1 MTTNPTA
8 DAPSLFAEFSAEA
21 QRAGI
26 DAATVALLARMD
38 TQNLD
43 AVARAQL
50 GELLLNSGFATT
62 AIALLDRAAARFPH
76 AIELRYWLGNALRT
90 SGHDGAAEQE
100 LRGVLREQPGHSDA
114 AYSLAHMLREQGRTE
129 AAAEVVAALWKS
141 AQFDA
146 GSALA
151 AINFLLECSAYP
163 QAWAIAHEAQ
173 RRWPQDARIAVR
185 VGEIALALGNFD
197 AAADALRNA
206 LDRDPA
212 QSVAWLRLAYC
223 RRYADRNDAD
233 IGRFRR
239 AWADATLKPAARTC
253 AGFALGKALDDI
265 GGYAEAVDVLRHANA
280 AARAASAWR
289 TPDWQSFV
297 AARLAAEPLPALL
310 ADADFA
316 PVFIIGLPRTG
327 TTMIAGVLARHAGV
341 RDRGELN
348 WVGALYAHLHDQG
361 RLRDPR
367 ALASAAAMIRAQM
380 RRDDA
385 PAQFYIDKNPLNFRY
400 LDFIAALFPNAR
412 IVHCRRVVR
421 DTALSLWMQHFA
433 HEDLGFAYDFH
444 SIAEVEKGY
453 RQFMARWQASLAIP
467 ILDLDYEAFVAQPQE
482 HQQRLA
488 AFLGMADSSA
498 RAEAV
503 PTGIVTTASVW
514 QVRQPV
520 YTHSIER
527 WRHYAPY
534 LPELAALFAG

>member
-1 MTTNPTA
+1 MTSPPA
-8 DAPSLFAEFSAEA
+8 DASSLLAEFSADA
-21 QRAGI
+21 QRQGI
-26 DAATVALLARMD
+26 DAATAALLVRMD

-43 AVARAQL
+43 AAARTQL

-62 AIALLDRAAARFPH
+62 AIALLDRAAARFPQS
-76 AIELRYWLGNALRT
+76 IELRYWLGNALRT
-90 SGHDGAAEQE
+90 SGHDGAAEEE
-100 LRGVLREQPGHSDA
+100 LRGVLREHPGHRDA
-114 AYSLAHMLREQGRTE
+114 AYSLAHMLREQGCTE
-129 AAAEVVAALWKS
+129 AAAEVVAALWKN

-146 GSALA
+146 DSALA

-197 AAADALRNA
+197 EAAGALRNA

-223 RRYADRNDAD
+223 RRYVDRDDAD
-233 IGRFRR
+233 ISRFRR
-239 AWADATLKPAARTC
+239 GWADATLQPAARTC
-253 AGFALGKALDDI
+253 TGFALGKALDDL
-265 GGYAEAVDVLRHANA
+265 GGYAEAVDVLREANA

-289 TPDWQSFV
+289 TPDWQGFV
-297 AARLAAEPLPALL
+297 ATRLAAGPLPALP
-310 ADADFA
+310 ADADFV

-327 TTMIAGVLARHAGV
+327 TTMIAGTLARHAGV

-348 WVGALYAHLHDQG
+348 WVGALYAHLHAQG
-361 RLRDPR
+361 ALHDPR

-400 LDFIAALFPNAR
+400 LDFIASLFPNAR
-412 IVHCRRVVR
+412 IIHCRRAAR

-433 HEDLGFAYDFH
+433 HEDLGFAYDFS
-444 SIAEVEKGY
+444 SITEVGKGY
-453 RQFMARWQASLAIP
+453 LQLMARWQAELAIP
-467 ILDLDYEAFVAQPQE
+467 ILDLDYEVFVARPQE
-482 HQQRLA
+482 QQQRLA
-488 AFLGMADSSA
+488 TFLGVADSPRADSA
-498 RAEAV
+498 APA
-503 PTGIVTTASVW
+503 GIVTTASVW

-520 YTHSIER
+520 YTHAVER